1 MRFDRMAQGLLTKL
15 RVLQW
20 VSSIRH
26 DPSPG
31 VSAIK
36 FVKVRS

>member
-1 MRFDRMAQGLLTKL
+1 MIFNRMAQGLLSML
-15 RVLQW
+15 RVPQW

-31 VSAIK
+31 VPAIK